1 MLNRIFCL
9 VACSGLVL
17 FSGCKPVNSS
27 TKIMKT
33 PDAYTRNYCCGEVSV
48 PKSAEKGTPW
58 IVYSDRNNNSTY
70 HIPGGKV
77 KLKEVSYFE
86 PLAVIDEE
94 GDYVEVVKYEKGVF
108 DGRRVKD
115 PNKAEYLGWMPKSNL
130 VLSSN
135 AMTDVAT
142 GFVMKMI
149 TMVNDTAPLIHTE
162 NFFTDG
168 EVVIYSEPELLNPI
182 GTIPFQKPI
191 FLSKRSVDKDKCL
204 VIGEER
210 ITPLNATQ
218 VKSGWISSSMIRP
231 LGEMLYGDF
240 SKIPIKDFKF
250 TGSYSKNLKSISKN
264 AEQRYL
270 AANKIPN
277 FVGVDP
283 IYKIEENGDNTS
295 TIKTT
300 TPVSIINDDLNLV
313 YSLAGSTITKRF
325 YEDLSDNLRH
335 INIMVAF
342 SGQKEVADKFN
353 QYVNFLQQLNGII
366 KKHSSD
372 IHFSL
377 GYFVGFDATKNE
389 NSKCEPIENIELALS
404 NMEKYATD
412 YNRRVMFTDD
422 AWSALRQSVDML
434 GDHIEEQN
442 IVIVIGENGN
452 QKERVDDA
460 LIDKLV
466 NYNCRIIGCQLFSNN
481 GNTFNNFVLQ
491 VEDMISR
498 SAEQLS
504 KEKKNHL
511 VHSEQLRSNNKY
523 KEFSDNVYGLDY
535 PKNSMHQGW
544 VIFPKKKES
553 LSPDLLLSVTDSTI
567 GMIEHETKDIF
578 DHISESFKHSSV
590 WRTSINPEWLKLCG
604 YSPSVQGLSALFQ
617 PLFPKKPVN
626 NYPTELTID
635 SKKLKKGK
643 YTLFVTDLE
652 LDRIRQYLN
661 DLLEVRVDSKSLLS
675 SDKKEKARSCPDM
688 ITRKVNE
695 TPVDQREYLSTS
707 KARKSMFKAYIRWA
721 QDEKVYPTK
730 KSLLK
735 KKTLSENQREAFSMF
750 SFDPFMST
758 IMLSDIKNKSKV
770 SDQQLDL
777 FQEYLLSK
785 QKELEKAVNNGN
797 KFEFNG
803 QTFYSIDSSLMP

>member
-1 MLNRIFCL
+1 
-9 VACSGLVL
+9 
-17 FSGCKPVNSS
+17 
-27 TKIMKT
+27 MKT
-33 PDAYTRNYCCGEVSV
+33 PDEYTRNYCCGEVSV

-58 IVYSDRNNNSTY
+58 IVYSDRKMNPTY

-168 EVVIYSEPELLNPI
+168 EVIIYSEPELLNPI

-204 VIGEER
+204 VIGEES
-210 ITPLNATQ
+210 ITPLNATK

-240 SKIPIKDFKF
+240 SKVPIKEFRF
-250 TGSYSKNLKSISKN
+250 TSPYSKSLFSVSK
-264 AEQRYL
+264 AVEHRYL
-270 AANKIPN
+270 AASKIPN
-277 FVGVDP
+277 FVGIDP
-283 IYKIEENGDNTS
+283 IYKIEEQDDNTL
-295 TIKTT
+295 TVKTT

-313 YSLAGSTITKRF
+313 YSLAGTTITKRF
-325 YEDLSDNLRH
+325 YEDLSDKLKRV
-335 INIMVAF
+335 NIMVAF
-342 SGQKEVADKFN
+342 SGQREVADKFN

-366 KKHSSD
+366 KKHSSE

-377 GYFVGFDATKNE
+377 GYFVGFDGSNDE
-389 NSKCEPIENIELALS
+389 NSKCKPIENVELALS
-404 NMEKYATD
+404 NLEKYATD
-412 YNRRVMFTDD
+412 YNRRVKLTDN
-422 AWSALRQSVDML
+422 AWSALRQSVEML
-434 GDHIEEQN
+434 SDHTEEQN

-452 QKERVDDA
+452 QKEHVDDV
-460 LIDKLV
+460 LIDNLV

-481 GNTFNNFVLQ
+481 GNSFNNFVLQ
-491 VEDMISR
+491 IEDMISR
-498 SAEQLS
+498 SAEKLA
-504 KEKKNHL
+504 KEKKRHL
-511 VHSEQLRSNNKY
+511 VHSEQLCSSNKY

-590 WRTSINPEWLKLCG
+590 WRTSINPDWLKLCG
-604 YSPSVQGLSALFQ
+604 YPPTVQGLSALFQ
-617 PLFPKKPVN
+617 PLFPKNPVN

-643 YTLFVTDLE
+643 YTLFVTNLE
-652 LDRIRQYLN
+652 LDRIRKYLN
-661 DLLEVRVDSKSLLS
+661 DLLEVRVDSKNTQS
-675 SDKKEKARSCPDM
+675 SAKKEKARSCPDM
-688 ITRKVNE
+688 IAKKSND
-695 TPVDQREYLSTS
+695 TPVEQRVYLNTS
-707 KARKSMFKAYIRWA
+707 KARKSMFKTYIRWA

-730 KSLLK
+730 KSALK
-735 KKTLSENQREAFSMF
+735 KMTLSENQREAFSMF
-750 SFDPFMST
+750 SFDPVMNT
-758 IMLSDIKNKSKV
+758 VILSDLKSKSKV
-770 SDQQLDL
+770 SDSQLDL